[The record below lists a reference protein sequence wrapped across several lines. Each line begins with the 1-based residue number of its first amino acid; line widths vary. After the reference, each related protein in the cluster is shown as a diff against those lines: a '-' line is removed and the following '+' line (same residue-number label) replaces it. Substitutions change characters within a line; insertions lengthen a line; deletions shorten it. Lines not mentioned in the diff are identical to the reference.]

1 MKHEYKQGWYRVRC
15 IVGRK
20 WELTYFD
27 GTHHWCEDVR
37 IQGGHAS
44 ATAYCKERIDAAAP
58 ADPSDHDPPTCSAD
72 CKWRQRFSG
81 YDLQRNAL
89 RVETASMVQPE
100 RCGWN
105 LKPGRI
111 GGHPLDY
118 APCTFTK

>member
-1 MKHEYKQGWYRVRC
+1 MQPTP
-15 IVGRK
+15 
-20 WELTYFD
+20 L
-27 GTHHWCEDVR
+27 
-37 IQGGHAS
+37 
-44 ATAYCKERIDAAAP
+44 
-58 ADPSDHDPPTCSAD
+58 DPTNTNPPTCSTD
-72 CKWRQRFSG
+72 CKWRQRFTG

-89 RVETASMVQPE
+89 RMETASMVQPE